1 MKSKDQGVFALTTDY
16 QTIDVRFQET
26 LCYLRF
32 NRPEADN
39 TINDLMIEECLHL
52 LNTQGAAINI
62 LVLEGSAEVFCFGAD
77 FKSISSE
84 LKSEA
89 AGGRANQVKQGAP
102 DLLYELWLQ
111 LATGPFITV
120 AHVRGKANA
129 GGVGFVAACD
139 IVLADET
146 AVFSLSEMLFGLFPA
161 CVLPFLIRRIGMQK
175 AHYMTLMTKPISVEE
190 AHRWG
195 LVDLYEVNSLDLLR
209 KHLLRLRRL
218 PKSGI
223 LRYKQYMGTLDQF
236 LQSSKAPAV
245 AANLEIFSDKDNLER
260 ITRYVETG
268 QFPWDAKR

>member
-1 MKSKDQGVFALTTDY
+1 MTTNY

-39 TINDLMIEECLHL
+39 TINDQMIEECLDLIKTH
-52 LNTQGAAINI
+52 GEAINI
-62 LVLEGSAEVFCFGAD
+62 LILEGSAEVFCFGAD
-77 FKSISSE
+77 FKNISRD

-89 AGGRANQVKQGAP
+89 IGDRANQVVQGAP
-102 DLLYELWLQ
+102 DRLYELWLH
-111 LATGPFITV
+111 LATGPFISV

-161 CVLPFLIRRIGMQK
+161 CVLPFLIRRVGMQK

-195 LVDLYEVNSLDLLR
+195 LVDLYEANSTDLLR
-209 KHLLRLRRL
+209 KHILRLRRL
-218 PKSGI
+218 PKSGV
-223 LRYKQYMGTLDQF
+223 LRYKQYMGALDQF
-236 LQSSKAPAV
+236 LQASKAPAV
-245 AANLEIFSDKDNLER
+245 AANLEIFADKRNLER

-268 QFPWDAKR
+268 QFPWDPQR